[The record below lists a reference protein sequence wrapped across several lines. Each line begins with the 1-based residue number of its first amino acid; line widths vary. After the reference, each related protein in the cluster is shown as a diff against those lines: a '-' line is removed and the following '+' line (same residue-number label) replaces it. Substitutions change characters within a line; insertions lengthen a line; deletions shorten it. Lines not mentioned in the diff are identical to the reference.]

1 MKISSW
7 NVNSIR
13 ARIDNIKKYQD
24 QIKQGEVKREERFF
38 YDETS
43 KISDSQW
50 IIQVDTFE
58 KIEPALLLAEKLEN
72 QRFNVYIIKKTIA
85 EKRLYRVR
93 IYSKDSTDSMEENI
107 EKLEESGY
115 SISIIKKWNN
125 ERIWFNSFWF
135 FTNYSN

>member
-1 MKISSW
+1 MKERVIGSLFLILIVLMISF
-7 NVNSIR
+7 N
-13 ARIDNIKKYQD
+13 AFKAKGLDNIKKYQD
-24 QIKQGEVKREERFF
+24 EIKQGEVKKEERFF

-72 QRFNVYIIKKTIA
+72 QRFNAYIIKKTIA
-85 EKRLYRVR
+85 EKRIYRVR
-93 IYSKDSTDSMEENI
+93 IHSKDSNDPIEENI

-115 SISIIKKWNN
+115 SVTIIKK
-125 ERIWFNSFWF
+125 
-135 FTNYSN
+135 

>member
-1 MKISSW
+1 MKERVIGSLFLILIVLIISF
-7 NVNSIR
+7 NAFN
-13 ARIDNIKKYQD
+13 AKGLDNIKKYQD
-24 QIKQGEVKREERFF
+24 EIKQGEVKREERFF

-58 KIEPALLLAEKLEN
+58 KIEPALLLSEKLEK

-93 IYSKDSTDSMEENI
+93 I
-107 EKLEESGY
+107 
-115 SISIIKKWNN
+115 
-125 ERIWFNSFWF
+125 
-135 FTNYSN
+135 